1 MQSGSREYVGRN
13 EFWTP
18 STIGLT
24 QSLIDTSINKI
35 ELKDNSSESN
45 LFTVENNKLK
55 SNIQMICDDP
65 TDNEDI
71 SNKKYVDDKGNEIQR
86 NMSSKFITPSQA
98 VQMFASKSDIP
109 KISYSHFYLYT
120 TDTTSGESYTKNLYN
135 IDQCGKES
143 HIEIPI
149 PSTITGTIIF
159 VTVNLRVTSEDTNAM
174 EKLGC
179 TLNSERGEWVQY
191 IGDRSVNIYIGA
203 SSYGVPINGS
213 GMTKKYSLSGIFSDL
228 SSSSRS
234 VYLHFFFNS
243 SSLYT
248 ATSSIGL
255 NVTSI
260 LPNVEVTV
268 VGFK

>member
-1 MQSGSREYVGRN
+1 MQSGSREYNGRN
-13 EFWTP
+13 QYWTP
-18 STIGLT
+18 SNIGLT
-24 QSLIDTSINKI
+24 QSMIDTSINKR
-35 ELKDNSSESN
+35 ELKDNTAD
-45 LFTVENNKLK
+45 LFTVENNKIK
-55 SNIQMICDDP
+55 P
-65 TDNEDI
+65 TIAMVCETPTANEEI
-71 SNKKYVDDKGNEIQR
+71 ANKKYVDDKDLEVQR
-86 NMSSKFITPSQA
+86 NMSGKYLTPAQA
-98 VQMFASKSDIP
+98 NRMFVSKSDIP
-109 KISYSHFYLYT
+109 KITYSHFYLYT
-120 TDTTSGESYTKNLYN
+120 TDTTSGESYTKKLYN

-159 VTVNLRVTSEDTNAM
+159 VTVNLRVYSEDTNAI

-191 IGDRSVNIYIGA
+191 MGDRNVNIYTGQ

-228 SSSSRS
+228 PSSSRS

-255 NVTSI
+255 NVTST
-260 LPNVEVTV
+260 LPNVEITI
-268 VGFK
+268 VGI